1 MMTMGKM
8 VTMHKLLN
16 LQTALAECGI
26 ESEIGEWENTTEGG
40 STTKFVSLRANLWN
54 CIHDGDV
61 LLEVYAEDTDDFE
74 EIQHYAQSEYEDEQF
89 CLQLEKDIAE
99 MENKQQ

>member
-26 ESEIGEWENTTEGG
+26 ESEITEWENTIEGG
-40 STTKFVSLRANLWN
+40 STTKFISLRADLWN
-54 CIHDGDV
+54 CINEGTV
-61 LLEVYAEDTDDFE
+61 LVEVYAEDTDDFE

-89 CLQLEKDIAE
+89 RIQLEKEIAE
-99 MENKQQ
+99 MQNEQQ